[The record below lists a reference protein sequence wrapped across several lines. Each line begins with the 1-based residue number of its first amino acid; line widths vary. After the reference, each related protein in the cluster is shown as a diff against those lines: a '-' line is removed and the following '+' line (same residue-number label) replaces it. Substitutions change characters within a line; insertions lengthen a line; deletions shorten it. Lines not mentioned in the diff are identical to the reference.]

1 MRGAPEALS
10 AHLDAFRRQPS
21 LERLRAVLHAARRA
35 GRAPAVRAHL
45 MEVLEAD
52 AAADPRLLYRL
63 YLEDGQD
70 TRAADAARALRSPG
84 ALLDVADATR
94 VRFRILSIHLYLEAA
109 DLLAGQ
115 GNRRAYARAAAAL
128 CWVRAL
134 MEGEE
139 VRWSAWMRAYLHRH
153 RRRRALM
160 QELVRAGLDVGE
172 PAEGWAPHA

>member
-1 MRGAPEALS
+1 MRGAPEALA

-21 LERLRAVLHAARRA
+21 LERLRAVLQAARRA
-35 GRAPAVRAHL
+35 GKAPAVRAHL
-45 MEVLEAD
+45 MEILEAD
-52 AAADPRLLYRL
+52 AAANPRLLYRL

-70 TRAADAARALRSPG
+70 ARAADAARALGSPV

-94 VRFRILSIHLYLEAA
+94 MRFRMLSIHLYIEAA
-109 DLLAGQ
+109 DLLAEQ
-115 GNRRAYARAAAAL
+115 GNRHAYAKAAAAL

-139 VRWSAWMRAYLHRH
+139 LRWASFMRASGQRH

-160 QELVRAGLDVGE
+160 QELVRAGLEVF
-172 PAEGWAPHA
+172 AELEE